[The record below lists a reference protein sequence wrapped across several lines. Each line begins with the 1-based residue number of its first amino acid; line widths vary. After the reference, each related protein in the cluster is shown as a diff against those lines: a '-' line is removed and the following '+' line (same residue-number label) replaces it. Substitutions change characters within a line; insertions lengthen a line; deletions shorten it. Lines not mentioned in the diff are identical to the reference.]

1 MARQTDEFVLAWE
14 SLAGKSTEDGWRSIP
29 VARAGSCHL
38 MAARRFPGNGESLL
52 AHFPSAKI
60 PVAEK
65 LPEGRGFTIERVDP
79 HGDGETWL
87 ALTRSDSGSVEL
99 FVAMVGDVAGVLDV
113 EADSGDERL
122 LTIFL
127 GRVRAW
133 QEFMR
138 RGAQGLEPEAE
149 IGLIGELSFLA
160 CMIEAGIP
168 TSLAVESW
176 VGPLDGLQDFEV
188 GTGAVEVKAT
198 VSTGGFPAKIGSL
211 DQLDDSVRQPL
222 FIAGVRLSQTAS
234 GQNLPEFVAGIRR
247 VLSGGTGSAQLF
259 SDRLLAAGYFDAHVD
274 RYPRRFSVTGM
285 RIIEVGEGF
294 PRLTH
299 ASVPMGIRSAKYE
312 IDFDRVLGESLK
324 PESAFKKLGVL

>member
-1 MARQTDEFVLAWE
+1 MARQIDEFLLAWD

-29 VARAGSCHL
+29 VARAGSCYL

-65 LPEGRGFTIERVDP
+65 LPEGRGFNIERVDP
-79 HGDGETWL
+79 LGDGKTWL

-99 FVAMVGDVAGVLDV
+99 FVAMVGDVVGVLDV
-113 EADSGDERL
+113 EAGSGEQRL

-138 RGAQGLEPEAE
+138 RGAQGLEPEDE

-160 CMIEAGIP
+160 CMVEAGIP
-168 TSLAVESW
+168 VSTTVESW
-176 VGPLDGLQDFEV
+176 VGPLDGIQDFEV
-188 GTGAVEVKAT
+188 GTGAVEVKTT

-211 DQLDDSVRQPL
+211 EQLDDSIRQPL
-222 FIAGVRLSQTAS
+222 FIAGVRLTQTES
-234 GQNLPEFVAGIRR
+234 GKNLPEFAAHVRQLLI
-247 VLSGGTGSAQLF
+247 GGTGAEQLF

-274 RYPRRFSVTGM
+274 RYPRRFSLAEM
-285 RIIEVGEGF
+285 RIIEVGDEF

-299 ASVPMGIRSAKYE
+299 ATVPIGIRRAKYE
-312 IDFDRVLGESLK
+312 IDLDSIFGESLG
-324 PESAFKKLGVL
+324 PETVFKKLGVL

>member
-1 MARQTDEFVLAWE
+1 MARPTDEFVLAWE

-29 VARAGSCHL
+29 VARAGACHL
-38 MAARRFPGNGESLL
+38 MAARRFPGNVESLL
-52 AHFPSAKI
+52 AHFPSVKI

-65 LPEGRGFTIERVDP
+65 LPEGRGFNIERVVP
-79 HGDGETWL
+79 HGDGKAWL

-99 FVAMVGDVAGVLDV
+99 FVAMVGDVVGVLDV

-138 RGAQGLEPEAE
+138 LGAQGLEPEAE

-160 CMIEAGIP
+160 CMVEAGIP
-168 TSLAVESW
+168 ASLAVESW

-198 VSTGGFPAKIGSL
+198 VSSGGFPAKIGSL
-211 DQLDDSVRQPL
+211 EQLDDSIRQPL
-222 FIAGVRLSQTAS
+222 FIAGVRLSQTES
-234 GQNLPEFVAGIRR
+234 GQNLPEFVSRIR
-247 VLSGGTGSAQLF
+247 LLLIGDTGVEQLF

-274 RYPRRFSVTGM
+274 RYPRRFSLVGM
-285 RIIEVGEGF
+285 RIIEVGAEF

-299 ASVPMGIRSAKYE
+299 ASVPMGIRRAKYE
-312 IDFDRVLGESLK
+312 IDLDKILGENLE
-324 PESAFKKLGVL
+324 PETVFKKLGVI

>member
-1 MARQTDEFVLAWE
+1 MARPTDEFVLAWE

-52 AHFPSAKI
+52 AHFPAAKI
-60 PVAEK
+60 PIAEK

-79 HGDGETWL
+79 HGDGKTWL
-87 ALTRSDSGSVEL
+87 ALTRSESGSVEL
-99 FVAMVGDVAGVLDV
+99 FVAMVGDVVGVLDI

-160 CMIEAGIP
+160 CMVEAGIS
-168 TSLAVESW
+168 TSLAVGSW
-176 VGPLDGLQDFEV
+176 VGPLDGIQDFEV

-198 VSTGGFPAKIGSL
+198 VSTEGFPAKIGSL
-211 DQLDDSVRQPL
+211 EQLDDSIRQPL
-222 FIAGVRLSQTAS
+222 FIAGVRLSQTES
-234 GQNLPEFVAGIRR
+234 GQNLPEFVARIRQ
-247 VLSGGTGSAQLF
+247 LLIGGTGAEQLF

-274 RYPRRFSVTGM
+274 RYPRRFSLAGM
-285 RIIEVGEGF
+285 RIIEVDDGF

-299 ASVPMGIRSAKYE
+299 ATVPMEIRSAKYE
-312 IDFDRVLGESLK
+312 IDLDRILGESLG
-324 PESAFKKLGVL
+324 PETVFKKLGVL

>member
-1 MARQTDEFVLAWE
+1 MARQTDEFLLAWE

-52 AHFPSAKI
+52 AHFPSANI

-79 HGDGETWL
+79 HGDGRTWL
-87 ALTRSDSGSVEL
+87 ALTRSESGSIEL
-99 FVAMVGDVAGVLDV
+99 FVAMVGDVVGVLDV

-149 IGLIGELSFLA
+149 IGLIGELSFLV
-160 CMIEAGIP
+160 CMVEAGIP

-176 VGPLDGLQDFEV
+176 VGPLDGIQDFEV

-198 VSTGGFPAKIGSL
+198 VSTGGFPAKISSL
-211 DQLDDSVRQPL
+211 EQLDDSIRQPL
-222 FIAGVRLSQTAS
+222 FIAGIRLTQTAS
-234 GQNLPEFVAGIRR
+234 GQNLPEFVAR
-247 VLSGGTGSAQLF
+247 VRQLLIGGTGAEQLF
-259 SDRLLAAGYFDAHVD
+259 SDRLLTAGYFDAHVG
-274 RYPRRFSVTGM
+274 RYPRRFSLAEM
-285 RIIEVGEGF
+285 RIIEVCDGF
-294 PRLTH
+294 PRLIQST
-299 ASVPMGIRSAKYE
+299 VPMGIRRAKYE
-312 IDFDRVLGESLK
+312 IDIDRILGESLE
-324 PESAFKKLGVL
+324 PETVFKKLGAR